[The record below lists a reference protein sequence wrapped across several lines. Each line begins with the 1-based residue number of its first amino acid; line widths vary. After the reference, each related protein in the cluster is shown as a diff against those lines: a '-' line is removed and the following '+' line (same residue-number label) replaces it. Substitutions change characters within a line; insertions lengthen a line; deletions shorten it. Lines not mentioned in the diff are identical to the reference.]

1 MYAHHLMRDHMTNK
15 SQLLIYLI
23 LLLVFDTLL
32 PLPITAGILLYVV
45 LKQPM
50 WFRDLYHLVY
60 K

>member
-50 WFRDLYHLVY
+50 WFRELYHLVY

>member
-1 MYAHHLMRDHMTNK
+1 MNNK

-23 LLLVFDTLL
+23 LLLLIDTLL

-45 LKQPM
+45 LKQPI
-50 WFRDLYHLVY
+50 WFRNMYHLVY

>member
-1 MYAHHLMRDHMTNK
+1 MYAHDLMRDHMTNK

-23 LLLVFDTLL
+23 LLLVFDTLF

-50 WFRDLYHLVY
+50 WFRELYHLVY